1 MCVQEEERLKHEKV
15 ESAHLATHVKE
26 NARKGKNALQV
37 KKKHIKHNDN
47 KNKTKCFFFL
57 QERRAYE
64 KRLPKIQEMARKER

>member
-15 ESAHLATHVKE
+15 ESAHLANHVKE

-47 KNKTKCFFFL
+47 KNKTKCIFFFF
-57 QERRAYE
+57 
-64 KRLPKIQEMARKER
+64 ARKKGI